1 MISFFEWQN
10 PIKDGTQG
18 LAPSNYLAIE
28 SDVYDLPKKHFD
40 MDNLYDQLPCRRD
53 SPEQPYDILPN
64 RKIEDVYDLPRAI
77 VKPDTS
83 DEDYDELP
91 VRRVGFKILFDW
103 FLKIF
108 YLHRGLKY
116 AAAVFRQYLIF

>member
-1 MISFFEWQN
+1 MKN

-91 VRRVGFKILFDW
+91 VRRVGFDILDYLKFSTYIGVGNMLKRFIEMISH
-103 FLKIF
+103 FL
-108 YLHRGLKY
+108 
-116 AAAVFRQYLIF
+116 